1 MSGMALAK
9 RSKTIKPV
17 SRSRKSAGMREA
29 IVRAATEIINTKS
42 YALATLTEIAAT
54 LDLRDA
60 ALYHYFPNKQALAY
74 ACHRYSLERL
84 EHLLLAADE
93 AGGSGE
99 EKLRHFIRH
108 MLVDAAQHGP
118 QLYFGDYSYLDAAY
132 RKVVSDWAKRLKDL
146 LVKFLKEGMADG
158 SIVQCE
164 PELVVQLLLGMLIWL
179 AKWVP
184 AVDGI
189 TVDRLMNAIDA
200 SIFRGLERGQPP
212 VPKKTS
218 RSP

>member
-1 MSGMALAK
+1 MATTK
-9 RSKTIKPV
+9 SKGPKPV
-17 SRSRKSAGMREA
+17 SQSRKSASRREE
-29 IVRAATEIINTKS
+29 IVRAAIEIINTKS
-42 YALATLTEIAAT
+42 YALATMTGIAAT

-74 ACHRYSLERL
+74 ACHRYSLERF
-84 EHLLLAADE
+84 EQLLRTAEQTDAT
-93 AGGSGE
+93 GE
-99 EKLRHFIRH
+99 DKLRHVIRN

-118 QLYFGDYSYLDAAY
+118 QLYFGDYSYLDAAQ
-132 RKVVSDWAKRLKDL
+132 RKVISAWADRLKIL

-164 PELVVQLLLGMLIWL
+164 PELVVQLILGMLIWM

-184 AVDGI
+184 QIEGL

-200 SIFRGLERGQPP
+200 SLFRGLERPHVVGA
-212 VPKKTS
+212 KKP
-218 RSP
+218 RR

>member
-1 MSGMALAK
+1 
-9 RSKTIKPV
+9 
-17 SRSRKSAGMREA
+17 MREA
-29 IVRAATEIINTKS
+29 IVRAATEIINAKS

-74 ACHRYSLERL
+74 ACHRTSLERL
-84 EHLLLAADE
+84 EHLLLTTDE

-118 QLYFGDYSYLDAAY
+118 QLYFGDYSYLDAAH
-132 RKVVSDWAKRLKDL
+132 RKTVAIWGDRLKDL

-158 SIVQCE
+158 SIVQSE

-184 AVDGI
+184 AVDGL
-189 TVDRLMNAIDA
+189 TVDRLINAIDA
-200 SIFRGLERGQPP
+200 SVFRGLERGYQA
-212 VPKKTS
+212 TS
-218 RSP
+218 RKASVKGP

>member
-1 MSGMALAK
+1 M
-9 RSKTIKPV
+9 
-17 SRSRKSAGMREA
+17 
-29 IVRAATEIINTKS
+29 RAATDIINAKS

-74 ACHRYSLERL
+74 ACHRSSLERF
-84 EHLLLAADE
+84 EHLLITTDE
-93 AGGSGE
+93 AGGTGE
-99 EKLRHFIRH
+99 EKLRRFIRR
-108 MLVDAAQHGP
+108 MLVDSAQHGS
-118 QLYFGDYSYLDAAY
+118 QLYFGDYSYLDSAH
-132 RKVVSDWAKRLKDL
+132 RKTISAWADRLKNHL
-146 LVKFLKEGMADG
+146 IKFLKVGMADG

-184 AVDGI
+184 AVEGL

-200 SIFRGLERGQPP
+200 SVFRGLDRGHHGGAA
-212 VPKKTS
+212 KAEKHN
-218 RSP
+218 

>member
-1 MSGMALAK
+1 MATS
-9 RSKTIKPV
+9 RGQIDKPV
-17 SRSRKSAGMREA
+17 SRSRKSAAMRAA
-29 IVRAATEIINTKS
+29 IVRAATDIINAKS

-74 ACHRYSLERL
+74 ACHRVSLERF
-84 EHLLLAADE
+84 EHVLADADD
-93 AGGSGE
+93 AGGTGE
-99 EKLRHFIRH
+99 EKLRRFIRR
-108 MLVDAAQHGP
+108 MLVDSAQHGA
-118 QLYFGDYSYLDAAY
+118 QLYFGDYSYLDAQH
-132 RKVVSDWAKRLKDL
+132 RKAISAWADRLKDV

-164 PELVVQLLLGMLIWL
+164 PELVVQLILGMLIWL

-184 AVDGI
+184 AVDGL

-200 SIFRGLERGQPP
+200 SIFRGLDRGHP
-212 VPKKTS
+212 VPAKKPS
-218 RSP
+218 K